1 VTSKSDQPAP
11 TPKKGVS
18 RRTVVAGTAWAVPA
32 VIVATATPAF
42 AALSG
47 PVTFTGVACK
57 DPGNPFRY
65 LFSVTITNSN
75 NQPLQVNFQNL
86 VINGVTGTSICPTS
100 ATVPANGS
108 ITVTLIAGGFT
119 NSANGTATLNYTF
132 GPVGGPYVAGQAST
146 QFNNDIPP
154 LQNPSCTLSIP
165 AGCTV

>member
-1 VTSKSDQPAP
+1 MTSKSDQPAP
-11 TPKKGVS
+11 TPKKGIS

-65 LFSVTITNSN
+65 LFSVSITNSN

-86 VINGVTGTSICPTS
+86 VINSVTGTSICPTT
-100 ATVPANGS
+100 AQVPANS
-108 ITVTLIAGGFT
+108 TVTITLLGGGYT
-119 NSANGTATLNYTF
+119 NSANGSAALNYTF

-146 QFNNDIPP
+146 QFNNQIPP
-154 LQNPSCTLSIP
+154 IQNPS
-165 AGCTV
+165 AR

>member
-1 VTSKSDQPAP
+1 MTSKSEQPK
-11 TPKKGVS
+11 PKAGLS
-18 RRTVVAGTAWAVPA
+18 RRTVVVGTAWAVPA

-42 AALSG
+42 ALSG

-75 NQPLQVNFQNL
+75 AQPLQVNFTSL

-100 ATVPANGS
+100 ATVAANS
-108 ITVTLIAGGFT
+108 TATFTLIAGGFT
-119 NSANGTATLNYTF
+119 NSANGSATLNYSF

-146 QFNNDIPP
+146 AFNNSIPP
-154 LQNPSCTLSIP
+154 IQNPSCTLSIP
-165 AGCTV
+165 SGCNV